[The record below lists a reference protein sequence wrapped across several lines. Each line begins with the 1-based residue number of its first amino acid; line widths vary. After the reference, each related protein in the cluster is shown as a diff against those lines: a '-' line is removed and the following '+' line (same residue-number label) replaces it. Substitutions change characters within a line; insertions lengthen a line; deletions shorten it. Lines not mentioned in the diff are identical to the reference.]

1 MTKKELIESVSN
13 ATGQS
18 LKQAGE
24 SMDAVLDAIK
34 SALKMEKKVTIAS
47 FGSFS
52 IVKRKAR
59 EGRNPRTGEKIQIAE
74 SKLPKFTPGKTMKEM
89 FKKKD

>member
-1 MTKKELIESVSN
+1 MKKKELIESISK

-24 SMDAVLDAIK
+24 SLDAVFDTIK
-34 SALKMEKKVTIAS
+34 NALKMEKKVTIAS

-59 EGRNPRTGEKIQIAE
+59 SGRNPRTGEKIKIAA
-74 SKLPKFTPGKTMKEM
+74 SKLPKFSPGKALKDL
-89 FKKKD
+89 FKKK

>member
-1 MTKKELIESVSN
+1 MNRKELIESISK

-18 LKQAGE
+18 LKQASE
-24 SMDAVLDAIK
+24 SMDAVFDSIK
-34 SALKMEKKVTIAS
+34 SALKREKKVTIAS

-59 EGRNPRTGEKIQIAE
+59 EGRNPRTGEKIKIAA
-74 SKLPKFTPGKTMKEM
+74 SKLPKFSPGKALKDM
-89 FKKKD
+89 FKNN

>member
-1 MTKKELIESVSN
+1 MTRKELVESVSK

-24 SMDAVLDAIK
+24 SIDAVFDSIK
-34 SALKMEKKVTIAS
+34 GALKREKKVTIAS

-59 EGRNPRTGEKIQIAE
+59 EGRNPRTGEKIKIAA
-74 SKLPKFTPGKTMKEM
+74 SKAAKFSPGKALKDM
-89 FKKKD
+89 FKKK